1 MPESKETPVKTL
13 LAAGILTLVVSP
25 LVHAAAQ
32 PDPAVFDAILA
43 DRARGGG
50 FDYKGVTGQDKK
62 RLAAYLANLGDADP
76 GSMGEDERKAFSINA
91 YNAMAIAIVLEH
103 YPVKSIRDIDGA
115 FGAIRKKIG
124 GEMLT
129 LDDIENRLR
138 EAGDARI
145 HFAIVC
151 ASKSCPPLARK
162 AYRAASL
169 SADLDAQG
177 RAFLSDPSKNLID
190 RPGERLAL
198 SKIFD
203 WDRKEFERDGATVA
217 KFAARFAP
225 DPATASW
232 IETLRK
238 KPEFLKYD
246 WSLNQP

>member
-1 MPESKETPVKTL
+1 VKTL
-13 LAAGILTLVVSP
+13 WVAGILLAVSP
-25 LVHAAAQ
+25 LARAAAQ
-32 PDPAVFDAILA
+32 PDPAVLDAILA

-50 FDYKGVTGQDKK
+50 FDYRGATGQDKK

-76 GSMGEDERKAFSINA
+76 KAMGDEERKAFLINA
-91 YNAMAIAIVLEH
+91 YNAMAVAIVLEH
-103 YPVKSIRDIDGA
+103 YPVKSIRDVDGA
-115 FGAIRKKIG
+115 FGSIRKRIG
-124 GEMLT
+124 GGMLT

-138 EAGDARI
+138 EAKDARI

-169 SADLDAQG
+169 SKDLDTQG
-177 RAFLSDPSKNLID
+177 RAFLSDSSKNVID
-190 RPGERLAL
+190 RAKERLAL

-203 WDRKEFERDGATVA
+203 WDRKEFERDGGTVV
-217 KFAARFAP
+217 KFAAKFAP

-232 IETLRK
+232 IETFPK
-238 KPEFLKYD
+238 KPEFLEYD